1 MSFYYIY
8 KITQGPSDIVSN
20 LEKVDQYDNYKT
32 AKQNIKQLRA
42 QLAAEATHFYKI
54 IFAESELQAEE
65 MLMEKREAPVM
76 MEWEK

>member
-8 KITQGPSDIVSN
+8 KITKGPTALVSN
-20 LEKVDQYDNYKT
+20 LEKVERYESFKT

-42 QLAAEATHFYKI
+42 QQAADDTHTYKI
-54 IFAESELQAEE
+54 IFAESELRAEE

-76 MEWEK
+76 LEWEK

>member
-32 AKQNIKQLRA
+32 AKQNIKQLRT
-42 QLAAEATHFYKI
+42 QLTPEATHFYKI

>member
-8 KITQGPSDIVSN
+8 KITQGPTNIATN
-20 LEKVDQYDNYKT
+20 LEKIDRYDNYKS
-32 AKQNIKQLRA
+32 AKQNIRQLRNEQQA
-42 QLAAEATHFYKI
+42 DEKHLYKI

-65 MLMEKREAPVM
+65 MLMEKREAPIV

>member
-8 KITQGPSDIVSN
+8 KISQGPSNIATQ
-20 LEKVDQYDNYKT
+20 LEKVERYESYKA

-42 QLAAEATHFYKI
+42 EQATGAPHSYKI

>member
-8 KITQGPSDIVSN
+8 KITQGPTDIITT
-20 LEKVDQYDNYKT
+20 LEKVERYDSYKT

-42 QLAAEATHFYKI
+42 QQAADETHSFKI

>member
-8 KITQGPSDIVSN
+8 KITQGPTEITN
-20 LEKVDQYDNYKT
+20 KLEKLDRYDSYKT

-42 QLAAEATHFYKI
+42 EQPADATHSYKI